1 MNELKRITIFVLH
14 HDDAS
19 DYEWVAAWI
28 IKWKSE
34 FKLTVHDYSTGGWEH
49 LWDIEASDAAVAEV
63 PAAVDNAQQRLRW
76 LPGATPAR
84 ARLTETQVL

>member
-1 MNELKRITIFVLH
+1 MSQTNLKRITIFVLH

-28 IKWKSE
+28 IKWKRE

-49 LWDIEASDAAVAEV
+49 IWDIEASEEAVAEV
-63 PAAVDNAQQRLRW
+63 PEDYLCDSEW
-76 LPGATPAR
+76 ATP
-84 ARLTETQVL
+84 EIFKKK

>member
-1 MNELKRITIFVLH
+1 MTKLKRITIFVLH

-34 FKLTVHDYSTGGWEH
+34 FKLTVHDYSSGGWEH
-49 LWDIEASDAAVAEV
+49 LWNIETIQEAVDEV
-63 PAAVDNAQQRLRW
+63 PQDYLCSSEW
-76 LPGATPAR
+76 ATPDIFKA
-84 ARLTETQVL
+84 EK

>member
-1 MNELKRITIFVLH
+1 MAALKRITIFVLH
-14 HDDAS
+14 DEDSS

-49 LWDIEASDAAVAEV
+49 LWDIEATEEAVKEV
-63 PAAVDNAQQRLRW
+63 PPDYLCDSEWSN
-76 LPGATPAR
+76 PA
-84 ARLTETQVL
+84 LFKK